1 MAIFYNKVERGNP
14 TNPEAPK
21 KWYPVL
27 KSLGMV
33 PEKEVAKQIS
43 DETTLNPKEAE
54 IALAQFQKVMIRNLL
69 EGRTVQLGDWGS
81 FHLTLSGTGSD
92 TKEGVTSANVTKI
105 NIRFNPGRELTEA
118 ISKAQ
123 LKPVESLTQP
133 PVR

>member
-1 MAIFYNKVERGNP
+1 
-14 TNPEAPK
+14 
-21 KWYPVL
+21 
-27 KSLGMV
+27 MV

-92 TKEGVTSANVTKI
+92 TKEEVASANVTKI